1 MPGYFSKEQQSRL
14 KVLIAMEASSNILL
28 KRVKQFEFGTN
39 AMLLSILISLFIVA
53 GFLSSGFLK
62 IENLFNIAR
71 IVSLTG
77 VMAIGVTYV
86 MLVGEIDLSVGAIM
100 SLSAVMGGRF
110 LHLGIGPVLAITL
123 GTGLV
128 LGLING
134 MGVVKG
140 KVPSLIMT
148 LATLT
153 VYSGLANIVS
163 GGKAVYPYKL
173 PTYLWIGN
181 GDVFGVPFPI
191 VVFGFLTIVS
201 IFILNYTEFG
211 RWIYY
216 TGANRTASRFS
227 GGRTDREIIVT
238 FLVSGICSSIVG
250 PMISG
255 QINRIWSTQGAGYEL
270 AAISIAV
277 LGGASL
283 TGGKGTMTGTF
294 LAAFIFGGLM
304 NILNLSGVGTYL
316 QDVVKG
322 ALLVF
327 VVGMMYLR
335 EERIKVV

>member
-1 MPGYFSKEQQSRL
+1 L
-14 KVLIAMEASSNILL
+14 KGLKGLKTMKIPDNKFLESV
-28 KRVKQFEFGTN
+28 KRVEFGTN
-39 AMLLSILISLFIVA
+39 AMLLSILIGLFVVA
-53 GFLSSGFLK
+53 GFLSSGFLR

-71 IVSLTG
+71 IISLTG
-77 VMAIGVTYV
+77 IMAVGITYV
-86 MLVGEIDLSVGAIM
+86 MLVGEIDLSVGATM

-110 LHLGIGPVLAITL
+110 LHLGIGPVLVITF
-123 GTGLV
+123 GTGLL
-128 LGLING
+128 LGFING
-134 MGVVKG
+134 IGVVKG

-173 PTYLWIGN
+173 PAYLWIGN
-181 GDVFGVPFPI
+181 GNVFGVPFPI
-191 VVFGFLTIVS
+191 LVFGALTFLS

-227 GGRTDREIIVT
+227 GGRTNRKIITT
-238 FLVSGICSSIVG
+238 FLISGVCASMVG

-270 AAISIAV
+270 GAISIAV

-294 LAAFIFGGLM
+294 IAALIFGGLM

-322 ALLVF
+322 VLLIF
-327 VVGMMYLR
+327 VVGMMHLR
-335 EERIKVV
+335 EKRLKVV

>member
-1 MPGYFSKEQQSRL
+1 
-14 KVLIAMEASSNILL
+14 MEASSNTRL
-28 KRVKQFEFGTN
+28 KRVKQIEFGTN
-39 AMLLSILISLFIVA
+39 AMLLSILVGLFVVA

-62 IENLFNIAR
+62 IENLFNITR

-110 LHLGIGPVLAITL
+110 LHLGIGPVLAITF
-123 GTGLV
+123 GTGLF

-134 MGVVKG
+134 IGVVKG

-148 LATLT
+148 LATRT
-153 VYSGLANIVS
+153 VFSGLANIVS

-173 PTYLWIGN
+173 PAYLWLGN
-181 GDVFGVPFPI
+181 GNVLGVPFPI
-191 VVFGFLTIVS
+191 IVFGFITLVS

-238 FLVSGICSSIVG
+238 FLVSGVCASIVG

-294 LAAFIFGGLM
+294 IAALIFGGLM

-316 QDVVKG
+316 QDIVKG

>member
-1 MPGYFSKEQQSRL
+1 MKTANDTIRERL
-14 KVLIAMEASSNILL
+14 K
-28 KRVKQFEFGTN
+28 QFGLGTN
-39 AMLLSILISLFIVA
+39 GMLLAILIGLFIVA
-53 GFLSSGFLK
+53 GFVSSGFLK
-62 IENLFNIAR
+62 LENLFNIAR

-77 VMAIGVTYV
+77 VMAIGITYV
-86 MLVGEIDLSVGAIM
+86 MLVGEIDLSVGATM

-110 LHLGIGPVLAITL
+110 LHLGIGPVLLITC
-123 GTGLV
+123 GTGLA

-134 MGVVKG
+134 IGVVKG

-153 VYSGLANIVS
+153 VYSGLANIVC
-163 GGKAVYPYKL
+163 GGKAVYPYQL
-173 PTYLWIGN
+173 PTYLWLGN
-181 GDVFGVPFPI
+181 GSILGLPFPI
-191 VVFGFLTIVS
+191 IVFAGITIIS
-201 IFILNYTEFG
+201 IFILNFTILG
-211 RWIYY
+211 KWIYY
-216 TGANRTASRFS
+216 IGANRTASRLS
-227 GGRTDREIIVT
+227 GGRTDREIIMT
-238 FLVSGICSSIVG
+238 FLISGFCASMVG

-255 QINRIWSTQGAGYEL
+255 QINRIWPTQGAGYEL

-294 LAAFIFGGLM
+294 LAALIFGGLM

-335 EERIKVV
+335 EERFKIV

>member
-1 MPGYFSKEQQSRL
+1 
-14 KVLIAMEASSNILL
+14 MEAVSSTHWE
-28 KRVKQFEFGTN
+28 RVKEIEFGTN
-39 AMLLSILISLFIVA
+39 AMLLLILISLFFAA
-53 GFLSSGFLK
+53 GFLSSGFWMR
-62 IENLFNIAR
+62 ENLFNIVR

-100 SLSAVMGGRF
+100 SLSAVMGGRY
-110 LHLGIGPVLAITL
+110 LHLGIGPVLTITC
-123 GTGLV
+123 GTGLL
-128 LGLING
+128 LGFING
-134 MGVVKG
+134 IGVVKG
-140 KVPSLIMT
+140 KIPSLIMT

-163 GGKAVYPYKL
+163 GGKAVYPYQL
-173 PTYLWIGN
+173 PAYLWLGSGN
-181 GDVFGVPFPI
+181 LLSVPFPVVVFGV
-191 VVFGFLTIVS
+191 VTLVSVFV
-201 IFILNYTEFG
+201 LNYTEFG
-211 RWIYY
+211 RWVYY
-216 TGANRTASRFS
+216 IGANRTASRFS
-227 GGRTDREIIVT
+227 GGRTNREIILT
-238 FLVSGICSSIVG
+238 FLISGLCASMVG

-283 TGGKGTMTGTF
+283 TGGKGTVTGTF
-294 LAAFIFGGLM
+294 IAALIFGGLM

-335 EERIKVV
+335 EQRIKVV

>member
-1 MPGYFSKEQQSRL
+1 MLANGNESPWER
-14 KVLIAMEASSNILL
+14 M
-28 KRVKQFEFGTN
+28 KQIGFGTN
-39 AMLLSILISLFIVA
+39 AMLLSILIGLFIVA

-62 IENLFNIAR
+62 WENLFNIAR
-71 IVSLTG
+71 IISLTG
-77 VMAIGVTYV
+77 IMAAGITFV

-100 SLSAVMGGRF
+100 SLSAVVGGRF
-110 LHLGIGPVLAITL
+110 VHLGIIPVLLITI

-128 LGLING
+128 LGFING
-134 MGVVKG
+134 IGVIKG

-153 VYSGLANIVS
+153 IYSGLANIVC
-163 GGKAVYPYKL
+163 GGKAVYPYQL
-173 PTYLWIGN
+173 PVYLWLGN
-181 GDVFGVPFPI
+181 GHIFGVPFPI
-191 VVFGFLTIVS
+191 ILFGAITLIS
-201 IFILNYTEFG
+201 ILVLNYTEFG
-211 RWIYY
+211 KWIYY
-216 TGANRTASRFS
+216 TGANRTASRLS
-227 GGRTDREIIVT
+227 GGRTDRVIITT
-238 FLVSGICSSIVG
+238 FLISGVLASMVG

-255 QINRIWSTQGAGYEL
+255 QMNRIWSTQGAGYEL

-294 LAAFIFGGLM
+294 IAALIFGGLM

-322 ALLVF
+322 GLLVF

-335 EERIKVV
+335 EDRMKAV

>member
-1 MPGYFSKEQQSRL
+1 MGTSDN
-14 KVLIAMEASSNILL
+14 MLL
-28 KRVKQFEFGTN
+28 ERVKRIEFGTN
-39 AMLLSILISLFIVA
+39 AMLLSILISLFVVA
-53 GFLSSGFLK
+53 GFFSSGFLR

-77 VMAIGVTYV
+77 IMAIGITYV

-110 LHLGIGPVLAITL
+110 LHLGIGPVLAVTF
-123 GTGLV
+123 GTGLL
-128 LGLING
+128 LGFING
-134 MGVVKG
+134 LGVVKG

-173 PTYLWIGN
+173 PAYLWLGN
-181 GDVFGVPFPI
+181 GNVYGVPFP
-191 VVFGFLTIVS
+191 VLVFCS
-201 IFILNYTEFG
+201 ITLLSILVLNYTEFG
-211 RWIYY
+211 KWIYY
-216 TGANRTASRFS
+216 TGANRTASWFS
-227 GGRTDREIIVT
+227 GGRTDRNIIIT
-238 FLVSGICSSIVG
+238 FLISGVCASMVG

-270 AAISIAV
+270 GAISIAV
-277 LGGASL
+277 LGGVSL
-283 TGGKGTMTGTF
+283 AGGKGTMTGTF
-294 LAAFIFGGLM
+294 IAALIFGGLM

-322 ALLVF
+322 VLLIF

-335 EERIKVV
+335 EKRLKIV

>member
-1 MPGYFSKEQQSRL
+1 MEKENGLSWEGMKL
-14 KVLIAMEASSNILL
+14 MG
-28 KRVKQFEFGTN
+28 FGTN
-39 AMLLSILISLFIVA
+39 AMLLAILIGLVIVA

-62 IENLFNIAR
+62 LENLFNIAR

-77 VMAIGVTYV
+77 IMAAGITYV

-100 SLSAVMGGRF
+100 SLSAVVGGRYV
-110 LHLGIGPVLAITL
+110 HLGLIPVLLITL
-123 GTGLV
+123 GSGLV
-128 LGLING
+128 LGLVNG
-134 MGVVKG
+134 IGVVKG

-153 VYSGLANIVS
+153 IYSGLANIVS
-163 GGKAVYPYKL
+163 GGKAVYPYQI
-173 PTYLWIGN
+173 PGYLWLGN
-181 GDVFGVPFPI
+181 GSIFGVPFPI
-191 VVFGFLTIVS
+191 IVFASITIISLIV
-201 IFILNYTEFG
+201 LRYTRFG
-211 RWIYY
+211 RWVYY
-216 TGANRTASRFS
+216 TGANRTASRLS
-227 GGRTDREIIVT
+227 GGRTDRVIITT
-238 FLVSGICSSIVG
+238 FLISGVFASMVG

-255 QINRIWSTQGAGYEL
+255 QMNRIWPTQGAGYEL

-294 LAAFIFGGLM
+294 IAALIFGGLM

-322 ALLVF
+322 GLLVF

-335 EERIKVV
+335 EERLKAV

>member
-1 MPGYFSKEQQSRL
+1 MEQKKGSFWGS
-14 KVLIAMEASSNILL
+14 A
-28 KRVKQFEFGTN
+28 KQIGFDTN
-39 AMLLSILISLFIVA
+39 AMLLSILIGLVIVA

-62 IENLFNIAR
+62 LENLFNIAR

-77 VMAIGVTYV
+77 IMAAGITYV

-100 SLSAVMGGRF
+100 SLSAVVGGRYV
-110 LHLGIGPVLAITL
+110 HLGIVPVLVITL
-123 GTGLV
+123 GTGLF

-134 MGVVKG
+134 IGVVKG

-153 VYSGLANIVS
+153 IYSGLANIVC
-163 GGKAVYPYKL
+163 GGKAVYPYSL
-173 PTYLWIGN
+173 PAYLWLGN
-181 GDVFGVPFPI
+181 GSIFGVPFPI
-191 VVFGFLTIVS
+191 IVFGAITIIS
-201 IFILNYTEFG
+201 ILVLKYTTFG
-211 RWIYY
+211 RWLYY

-227 GGRTDREIIVT
+227 GGRTDRIVITT
-238 FLVSGICSSIVG
+238 FLISGLFASMVG

-255 QINRIWSTQGAGYEL
+255 QMNRIWPTQGAGYEL

-294 LAAFIFGGLM
+294 IAALIFGGLM

-322 ALLVF
+322 GLLVF

-335 EERIKVV
+335 EEKTKAI

>member
-1 MPGYFSKEQQSRL
+1 MGNGNESPWERMRQIG
-14 KVLIAMEASSNILL
+14 
-28 KRVKQFEFGTN
+28 FGTN
-39 AMLLSILISLFIVA
+39 AMLLSILIGLFVVA
-53 GFLSSGFLK
+53 GFSSSGFLK
-62 IENLFNIAR
+62 WENLFNIAR
-71 IVSLTG
+71 IISLTG
-77 VMAIGVTYV
+77 IMAAGITFV

-110 LHLGIGPVLAITL
+110 VHLGIVAVLLITI

-128 LGLING
+128 LGFING
-134 MGVVKG
+134 IGVIKG

-153 VYSGLANIVS
+153 IYSGLANIVC
-163 GGKAVYPYKL
+163 GGKAVYPYQL
-173 PTYLWIGN
+173 PVYLWLGN
-181 GDVFGVPFPI
+181 GHIFGIPFPI
-191 VVFGFLTIVS
+191 ILFGTITLVS
-201 IFILNYTEFG
+201 ILVLNFTEFG
-211 RWIYY
+211 RWIYF
-216 TGANRTASRFS
+216 TGANRTASQLS
-227 GGRTDREIIVT
+227 GGRTDRVIITT
-238 FLVSGICSSIVG
+238 FLISGVLASMVG

-255 QINRIWSTQGAGYEL
+255 QMNRIWSTQGAGYEL

-294 LAAFIFGGLM
+294 IAALIFGGLM

-322 ALLVF
+322 GLLIF

-335 EERIKVV
+335 EDRIKAV

>member
-1 MPGYFSKEQQSRL
+1 MMGKEDGSHRTG
-14 KVLIAMEASSNILL
+14 
-28 KRVKQFEFGTN
+28 VKQMGFGTN
-39 AMLLSILISLFIVA
+39 AMLVSILIGLFIVA

-62 IENLFNIAR
+62 LENLFNIAR

-77 VMAIGVTYV
+77 IMAVGITYV

-100 SLSAVMGGRF
+100 SLSAVMGGQF
-110 LHLGIGPVLAITL
+110 VHLGIVIVLLITL

-134 MGVVKG
+134 IGVIKG

-153 VYSGLANIVS
+153 VYSGLANIVC
-163 GGKAVYPYKL
+163 GGKAVYPYQL
-173 PTYLWIGN
+173 PGYLWLGN
-181 GDVFGVPFPI
+181 GDIFDVPFPI
-191 VVFGFLTIVS
+191 IVFGAITIIS
-201 IFILNYTEFG
+201 ILVLNFTEFG
-211 RWIYY
+211 RWVYY
-216 TGANRTASRFS
+216 TGANRTASRLS
-227 GGRTDREIIVT
+227 GGRTDGVIITT
-238 FLVSGICSSIVG
+238 FLISGVLSSMVG

-255 QINRIWSTQGAGYEL
+255 QMNRIWSTQGAGYEL

-294 LAAFIFGGLM
+294 VAAFIFGGLM

-322 ALLVF
+322 GLLVF

-335 EERIKVV
+335 EARMKAV

>member
-1 MPGYFSKEQQSRL
+1 
-14 KVLIAMEASSNILL
+14 METISNTPWE
-28 KRVKQFEFGTN
+28 RVKQIGFGTN
-39 AMLLSILISLFIVA
+39 AMLLSILIGLFIAA

-62 IENLFNIAR
+62 LENLFNIAR

-86 MLVGEIDLSVGAIM
+86 MLVGEIDLSVGSIM
-100 SLSAVMGGRF
+100 SLSAVVGGRF
-110 LHLGIGPVLAITL
+110 LHLGIGPVLAITY
-123 GTGLV
+123 GAGLL
-128 LGLING
+128 LGLLNG
-134 MGVVKG
+134 IGVVKG

-148 LATLT
+148 LATLG
-153 VYSGLANIVS
+153 VFAGLANIVS
-163 GGKAVYPYKL
+163 GGKAVYPYQL
-173 PTYLWIGN
+173 PGYLWLGN
-181 GDVFGVPFPI
+181 GNVLGVPFPI
-191 VVFGFLTIVS
+191 IVFGSITLVS
-201 IFILNYTEFG
+201 IFVLNYTKFG

-216 TGANRTASRFS
+216 TGANRTASRLS
-227 GGRTDREIIVT
+227 GGRTQREIIVT
-238 FLVSGICSSIVG
+238 FLISGFCASMVG

-277 LGGASL
+277 LGGARL
-283 TGGKGTMTGTF
+283 TGGKGTVTGAF
-294 LAAFIFGGLM
+294 IAALIFGGLM

-335 EERIKVV
+335 EQRIKVV